1 MYIHIASRTPRPKK
15 TSNLQY
21 RDNFRVVA
29 ERSLQ
34 WLLRAAFRCKAE
46 KLRRLPECTS
56 SGKFYSSYSYRR
68 YRSLKVTWSY
78 YASIRFN
85 APTSFPEQM
94 RAYQFRMPPRRFLPI
109 VEKLTQDGFFGFF
122 TRSARLQRF
131 LGTIPCRNAHAIG
144 PTEHCSLHRWSLM
157 HHDAPHFV
165 LGRRVCWLALAT
177 AKTIFAPSCR
187 SFRL

>member
-1 MYIHIASRTPRPKK
+1 MRFVRKIPFFLFLPSISIAQ
-15 TSNLQY
+15 SNL
-21 RDNFRVVA
+21 VVLFVKEIQFTDQFPGTDTCMQIQNA
-29 ERSLQ
+29 I
-34 WLLRAAFRCKAE
+34 AALAANGGELDAR
-46 KLRRLPECTS
+46 
-56 SGKFYSSYSYRR
+56 G
-68 YRSLKVTWSY
+68 
-78 YASIRFN
+78 
-85 APTSFPEQM
+85 
-94 RAYQFRMPPRRFLPI
+94 FLGI
-109 VEKLTQDGFFGFF
+109 S

-157 HHDAPHFV
+157 DHDAPHFV